1 MLIVSINVTSD
12 HEITRANILSLWLQP
27 KGRNLIFTLFRH
39 WSLMITR
46 VKKIVR
52 LIMSTVNS
60 SKGLTAILIRNIFG
74 FGGYDLRT
82 TGLKIL

>member
-12 HEITRANILSLWLQP
+12 HEITRANILSLSLQP

-46 VKKIVR
+46 VKK
-52 LIMSTVNS
+52 LL
-60 SKGLTAILIRNIFG
+60 GLL
-74 FGGYDLRT
+74 
-82 TGLKIL
+82 